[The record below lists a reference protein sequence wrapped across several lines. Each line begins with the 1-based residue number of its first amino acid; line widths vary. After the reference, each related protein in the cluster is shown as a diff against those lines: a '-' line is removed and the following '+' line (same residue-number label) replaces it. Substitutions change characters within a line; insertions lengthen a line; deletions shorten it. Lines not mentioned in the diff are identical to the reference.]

1 MASPLFRNIGMVMT
15 SALAAGTILYVQAR
29 FNAADEH
36 NALTV
41 VQSYR
46 AHSGRSLPEVI
57 GDGQQG
63 APPCGGSAPA
73 PTGAS
78 PEWAH
83 PAALPGPGCRP
94 PAEWSTATESSCM
107 QHERVRATVTTDA
120 GIVTYDFVVDING
133 PSIHPGN
140 ENGRRAL
147 EALGP

>member
-1 MASPLFRNIGMVMT
+1 MVMT

-29 FNAADEH
+29 FNAADEN

-41 VQSYR
+41 VQNYR
-46 AHSGRSLPEVI
+46 AHSGRSVPEVI
-57 GDGQQG
+57 AEGQ
-63 APPCGGSAPA
+63 PPCGGSAPA
-73 PTGAS
+73 LTGAS
-78 PEWAH
+78 PEWGPT
-83 PAALPGPGCRP
+83 PAAPPGPNCRP
-94 PAEWSTATESSCM
+94 PPEWSTATESSCM

-120 GIVTYDFVVDING
+120 GVVTYDFVVDING